1 MTADPAYSANDPPD
15 REPLTDHAIR
25 VQNISKAYRIYPNPR
40 DVVHEILTGKPRHK
54 EQWAL
59 RNISFTVARGEVVGI
74 IGPNG
79 AGKSTLLKIIAG
91 TLNATSGTVDVR
103 GKISAILELGTG
115 FHPDFTGRANVI
127 TGGMC
132 MGMSRQQIEAKLPEI
147 IAFSELASVIDQPFK
162 TYSSGMMAR
171 LTFSTAISVDPEILI
186 VDEALAAG
194 DSFFVHKCMRRIR
207 RICDSGAT
215 VLFVSHGT
223 SLVGQLCNR
232 AVWID
237 QGNIRQ
243 IGVARD
249 VARDYDYEI
258 HARIADGQGEVIDL
272 VQAEV
277 GRENE
282 AREAASAIDQ
292 SSRPDAPASATGARM
307 APDQEDKPPAAAP
320 GDGSRPVEC
329 VQTLETDPPLDATAA
344 VPDTTEQHDLH
355 PFASARCPSIVEQP
369 ASPRIFRRGP
379 VVIDRVI
386 IGTGDGAFRHVFRT
400 WEDMVFEVKYRS
412 IDYIPEE
419 TLGLAIGIEREHDLL
434 LVAQFSTVNLS
445 GRETGH
451 YDDAPFRIRP
461 HATGTISA
469 TIRAS
474 QILAGDYLVSIGILA
489 NRPLNGEFYEYRHRI
504 YKIRIVP
511 TGFPSGAVFYPLV
524 AWHHSPTH

>member
-1 MTADPAYSANDPPD
+1 MTADSAYSETEPPD
-15 REPLTDHAIR
+15 RQPLADHAIR
-25 VQNISKAYRIYPNPR
+25 VQKISKAYRIYSNPR

-54 EQWAL
+54 EHWAL

-115 FHPDFTGRANVI
+115 FHPDFTGRDNVI

-147 IAFSELASVIDQPFK
+147 VAFSELASVIDQPFK

-186 VDEALAAG
+186 IDEALAAG

-207 RICDSGAT
+207 QICDSGAT

-223 SLVGQLCNR
+223 ALVGQLCNR
-232 AVWID
+232 ALWID
-237 QGNIRQ
+237 QGNLRQ
-243 IGVARD
+243 MGAARD

-258 HARIADGQGEVIDL
+258 HSRIADGQGEVIDL
-272 VQAEV
+272 AQAEV
-277 GRENE
+277 ARENE
-282 AREAASAIDQ
+282 VREAASAVDQ
-292 SSRPDAPASATGARM
+292 SSRPDDRASASGART
-307 APDQEDKPPAAAP
+307 APDQVDDQPAAAA
-320 GDGSRPVEC
+320 GDGSRPPER
-329 VQTLETDPPLDATAA
+329 VQALATNLSLDITAGSPETAG
-344 VPDTTEQHDLH
+344 QHDLH
-355 PFASARCPSIVEQP
+355 PIASAHCPSSVEQP
-369 ASPRIFRRGP
+369 SSPRIFRRGP
-379 VVIDRVI
+379 VVIERVI
-386 IGTGDGAFRHVFRT
+386 IGTGDGAFRQVFRT
-400 WEDMVFEVKYRS
+400 WEYMIFDVKYRS
-412 IDYIPEE
+412 LDCIPEE

-451 YDDAPFRIRP
+451 YEDAPFRIRP
-461 HATGTISA
+461 GVTGTISA
-469 TIRAS
+469 TIRAN

-524 AWHHSPTH
+524 DWHHTPTH